1 MTDIDWK
8 NIYTTPT
15 KPIKADT
22 RPLTPEILTAA
33 GYTKRH
39 ENEAVANFEK
49 CVDEVLVEIDWRKRI
64 NKIDVQCDDVIKTRV
79 DIITVGEFNALLDIV
94 KLQKFQIK

>member
-1 MTDIDWK
+1 MSDIDWK

-33 GYTKRH
+33 G
-39 ENEAVANFEK
+39 
-49 CVDEVLVEIDWRKRI
+49 
-64 NKIDVQCDDVIKTRV
+64 
-79 DIITVGEFNALLDIV
+79 
-94 KLQKFQIK
+94 